1 MYCKVQK
8 TDVKLDGEMY
18 CENESYEFDEKSKA
32 VKNLVK
38 AGFLVETTK
47 AEAKAEGKEK
57 AKAEAEKKAEAGSE
71 AKSEKTET
79 KK

>member
-18 CENESYEFDEKSKA
+18 CENESYDFDEKSKA

-38 AGFLVETTK
+38 NGFLVETTK
-47 AEAKAEGKEK
+47 AEAKAEAKAEEKEK
-57 AKAEAEKKAEAGSE
+57 AK
-71 AKSEKTET
+71 
-79 KK
+79 